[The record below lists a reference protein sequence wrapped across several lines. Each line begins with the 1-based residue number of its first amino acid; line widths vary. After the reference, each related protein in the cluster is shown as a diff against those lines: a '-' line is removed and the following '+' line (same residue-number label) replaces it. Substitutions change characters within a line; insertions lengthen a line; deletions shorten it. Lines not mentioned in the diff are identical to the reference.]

1 MIIEEFKVV
10 FIPANMGMLIKKF
23 EPSSTVNILVKL
35 DQVVNSVI
43 QQAWVSVE
51 ALV

>member
-1 MIIEEFKVV
+1 
-10 FIPANMGMLIKKF
+10 MGMLIKKF
-23 EPSSTVNILVKL
+23 EPSSTVNIQVKL
-35 DQVVNSVI
+35 DHVVNSVI